1 MSAWLSLLVL
11 HEWQLTPWPRL
22 LRTPLMMGPQPVPVM
37 TGEETLSRLEAAA
50 AADESPAG
58 GARDD
63 DMSERPEVDDREA
76 GERTVGTSLSS
87 SSSSSSSPSS
97 SSSSSSSS
105 FSALMRAACLACAC
119 SAADRAGR
127 CGGLALPKLICSWKR
142 RLGELPRPEPVP
154 AAIDDAAPAAAAAA
168 VALAS

>member
-22 LRTPLMMGPQPVPVM
+22 LRTPLMMGPQPVPVI
-37 TGEETLSRLEAAA
+37 TGEETPPLEAA

-58 GARDD
+58 AARDD
-63 DMSERPEVDDREA
+63 DMSERPEVDEREG
-76 GERTVGTSLSS
+76 GERTGGISLSS
-87 SSSSSSSPSS
+87 SSSSSSSPS

-127 CGGLALPKLICSWKR
+127 CGGLALPKFICSWKR

-154 AAIDDAAPAAAAAA
+154 AATAAAAAA
-168 VALAS
+168 ATALAS